1 MTRTWYAED
10 SSGIHWLDHT
20 LYDKCPECM
29 KGRLPHVWALL
40 LKAQPMWMVC
50 VRVVL
55 GTLAFVGIIIIV
67 FAIAPGRKRH
77 VADFDGDTG
86 REEHVDMNA
95 FWIGLALF
103 IMGSVAN
110 SIFLCHHCEY
120 IRLWKD
126 LWCATCSRW
135 DARRIQEWENRI
147 RDLHNRH
154 RWGEEPL
161 PRPRRTISETVI
173 VMVAPVGVCTNE
185 NTYEFESKCY

>member
-77 VADFDGDTG
+77 VADFDVHPPV
-86 REEHVDMNA
+86 E
-95 FWIGLALF
+95 
-103 IMGSVAN
+103 GSVV
-110 SIFLCHHCEY
+110 
-120 IRLWKD
+120 
-126 LWCATCSRW
+126 
-135 DARRIQEWENRI
+135 
-147 RDLHNRH
+147 RH
-154 RWGEEPL
+154 LLTMGRAAHSG
-161 PRPRRTISETVI
+161 
-173 VMVAPVGVCTNE
+173 VGKQN
-185 NTYEFESKCY
+185 